1 MAKSTAQKTKATTA
15 KRGNTEST
23 PKKGAKSANGAK
35 SATSAK
41 SAPKATRPAPA
52 KTQGERK
59 PAAGIAP
66 GEKGPKKVAKPLK
79 SQGDKIEDPS
89 RSKPMSMR
97 DLLEAR
103 QRSRQGPTW
112 PDADPHNHRAR
123 ETLEPSSA
131 EKSSE
136 KAHAAEAKNMDP
148 TERDRRSKHEPRGVR

>member
-1 MAKSTAQKTKATTA
+1 MREALRTRTRPIRRRANMAKSTAQKTKATPA
-15 KRGNTEST
+15 KRGTAEST
-23 PKKGAKSANGAK
+23 PKKGAKGA
-35 SATSAK
+35 T
-41 SAPKATRPAPA
+41 KAARPAPA
-52 KTQGERK
+52 KTRGERK

-79 SQGDKIEDPS
+79 NQGDKIEDPS

-103 QRSRQGPTW
+103 QRSRQGPSW

-131 EKSSE
+131 EKASE
-136 KAHAAEAKNMDP
+136 KAHAA
-148 TERDRRSKHEPRGVR
+148 